1 MTSFT
6 SDHVCLNAQLG
17 QPIRLL
23 LKYNGLEFDNVM
35 YEQGDGR
42 TMVIVAVSSEVL
54 YLQLPIIREKAG
66 LVLNLHLDWT
76 FQM

>member
-1 MTSFT
+1 
-6 SDHVCLNAQLG
+6 
-17 QPIRLL
+17 
-23 LKYNGLEFDNVM
+23 M

-54 YLQLPIIREKAG
+54 YLQLPIIRENPG